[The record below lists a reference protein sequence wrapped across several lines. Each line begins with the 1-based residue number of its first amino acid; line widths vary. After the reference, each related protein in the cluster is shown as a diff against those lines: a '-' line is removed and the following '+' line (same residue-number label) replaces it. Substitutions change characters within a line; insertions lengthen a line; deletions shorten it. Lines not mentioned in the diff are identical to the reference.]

1 MFPDPVTI
9 SAFVDLSLRPILH
22 AISTPIFD
30 ISLVLTAVF
39 SIFFYLIAID
49 GLVGGRKRERS
60 FPPLKALPKITIQI
74 PTFNEPVAIRCA
86 ERCLE
91 MDYPKRLFNIII
103 GDDSNKPEISKMIDS
118 FAAKHRGRVS
128 VTRRGE
134 NVGFKAGNL
143 NYMLKHGKN
152 NEILV
157 LFDSDFVPPKSFL
170 REVVKPFSDEKVAF
184 VQARWQFL
192 NPAQNMVSTLAS
204 SILYM
209 YHHLVMTTFNSNGFS
224 LLCGSAEAVRKSTLQ
239 KLGGWEAGSLTEDT
253 EYSLRCLKSGNKGV
267 YLHNLEAKGEVP
279 FSVKGFKR
287 QQMRWAYG
295 TTSAYMKH
303 AKAITKSSL
312 FNKRQKLF
320 MSFVLFGYLTSPLL
334 AVLFI
339 SGIISFFTNPP
350 APIDLMK
357 FSFETGRNL
366 LVISG
371 FLFAGMVAMHRE
383 KMLLRE
389 APKLILSSVT
399 AGIYTSFF
407 VAKAFFKAVAG
418 RPMTWYLIQKSG
430 NAKFFSTSHV
440 TMKYK

>member
-1 MFPDPVTI
+1 MLLDPTTVSNFI
-9 SAFVDLSLRPILH
+9 DLTLKPALH
-22 AISTPIFD
+22 VISTPVFD
-30 ISLVLTAVF
+30 VSLVLTAVF
-39 SIFFYLIAID
+39 SVFFYLIAID
-49 GLVGGRKRERS
+49 GIVKGRGQARA
-60 FPPLKALPKITIQI
+60 FPKLSRLPKVTIQI
-74 PTFNEPVAIRCA
+74 PTYNEPVAIRCA
-86 ERCLE
+86 KQCLK
-91 MDYPKRLFNIII
+91 MDYPKGLFNIII
-103 GDDSNKPEISKMIDS
+103 GDDSNKPEISEMIDR

-128 VTRRGE
+128 VTRRGL

-143 NYMLKHGKN
+143 NHMLKHGKN
-152 NEILV
+152 GEIIV
-157 LFDSDFVPPKSFL
+157 LFDSDFVPPRNFL
-170 REVVKPFSDEKVAF
+170 RKVVEPFADEKVAF

-209 YHHLVMTTFNSNGFS
+209 YHHLVMTSFNNNGFS
-224 LLCGSAEAVRKSTLQ
+224 LLCGSAEAVRKSTLK

-253 EYSLRCLKSGNKGV
+253 EYSLRCLEKGYRSV
-267 YLHNLEAKGEVP
+267 YLHDLEAKGEVP

-303 AKAITKSSL
+303 ARALLTSRL
-312 FNKRQKLF
+312 FNCRQKLF

-339 SGIISFFTNPP
+339 SGIISFFSNPT
-350 APIDLMK
+350 APIDIMR
-357 FSFETGRNL
+357 FSFETGRNM

-383 KMLLRE
+383 GMLLRE
-389 APKLILSSVT
+389 APKLIFSSLT

-430 NAKFFSTSHV
+430 NEKFFSAARTTV
-440 TMKYK
+440 AYK